1 MSDKSKDLPAHE
13 CFLLKRAEHAFKPTK
28 GAGLT
33 FGLFWCGNFTIIKS
47 LSLLGCAIWEANIK
61 IKTILKVVVVQ
72 RYYQTCFTCVATSK
86 NSAPLNLGYTFHLV
100 FNLVNLIF

>member
-72 RYYQTCFTCVATSK
+72 RYYIKHALLVLQQVITVLRSIRVDK
-86 NSAPLNLGYTFHLV
+86 SLGF
-100 FNLVNLIF
+100 